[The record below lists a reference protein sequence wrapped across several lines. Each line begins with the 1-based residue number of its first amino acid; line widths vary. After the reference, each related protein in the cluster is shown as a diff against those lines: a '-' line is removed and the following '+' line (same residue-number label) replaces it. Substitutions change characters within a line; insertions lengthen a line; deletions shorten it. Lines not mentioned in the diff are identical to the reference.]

1 MGGLSV
7 WLSLPRRGLTIVS
20 HFAVRQHR
28 HAILMA
34 RHAVLSLVFFSET
47 ERTEW
52 GLGLS
57 VWLSLPRR
65 GLTIVSLFEARQ
77 RRHAILMARHAVLDV
92 SSDRKVAGCTAR
104 CSASSLTFPACGLGI
119 RFFLEGR

>member
-20 HFAVRQHR
+20 H
-28 HAILMA
+28 
-34 RHAVLSLVFFSET
+34 
-47 ERTEW
+47 
-52 GLGLS
+52 
-57 VWLSLPRR
+57 
-65 GLTIVSLFEARQ
+65 FEARQ

-119 RFFLEGR
+119 RFFLEGRPHVLQTFATSEGLRVPVVYFAANAIFLHVEQHL